1 MIYPLH
7 TKSDSCAIKL
17 VLASA
22 LMLTTSAALAGQS
35 TISYVDSVHNWGAW
49 GLDIE
54 PAAGG
59 LSQPTTQALNARD
72 SKIALRTN
80 SMAALAPP
88 ASPRSPVVFTAPST
102 PIVPNNVP
110 VTPPTPPVTPA
121 IGGPTDGLF

>member
-1 MIYPLH
+1 MICPIH
-7 TKSDSCAIKL
+7 TFNKSDSFAVKL
-17 VLASA
+17 ILASA
-22 LMLTTSAALAGQS
+22 LMLTASAASAEES

-59 LSQPTTQALNARD
+59 LSQPATQALNARD

-88 ASPRSPVVFTAPST
+88 ASPVVFTAPST

-121 IGGPTDGLF
+121 TGGPTDGLF